1 MTMYYYC
8 YITIVL
14 ILLIVYLSYK
24 VGKQS
29 SIIDKVKVKKQSY
42 EKKINDINV
51 VIDKLQNNNFWLSW
65 NS

>member
-1 MTMYYYC
+1 MTMYYYYY

-29 SIIDKVKVKKQSY
+29 NIIDKVKSKKQSY

-51 VIDKLQNNNFWLSW
+51 VIDKLQNNNF
-65 NS
+65 